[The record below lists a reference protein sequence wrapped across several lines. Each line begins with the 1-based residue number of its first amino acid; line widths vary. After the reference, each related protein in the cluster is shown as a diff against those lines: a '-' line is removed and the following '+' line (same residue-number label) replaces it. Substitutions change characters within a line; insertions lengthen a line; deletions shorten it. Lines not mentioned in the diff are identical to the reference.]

1 MAKAPSKPK
10 ASRPHMPGYGLLET
24 KKGLLP
30 WKWAEERLRKS
41 HNFWIATVR
50 RDGRPH
56 MMVIWG
62 LWLGGAIYF
71 STGSES
77 RKAKNLA
84 GNAQCVMGTEK
95 AHEAVVVE
103 GTAERVTNEALLKKI
118 LRLYERKYR
127 FDMRGFEKD
136 ILALK
141 EPIFA
146 LRPRVAFGLDEKR
159 YQASATRWEF
169 PAS

>member
-1 MAKAPSKPK
+1 
-10 ASRPHMPGYGLLET
+10 MPGYGLPET

-50 RDGRPH
+50 PDGRPH

-146 LRPRVAFGLDEKR
+146 LRPRVAFGLEEKS
-159 YQASATRWEF
+159 YMTSATRWEF

>member
-1 MAKAPSKPK
+1 MAKATKKP
-10 ASRPHMPGYGLLET
+10 APSRPHMPGYGLPET
-24 KKGLLP
+24 RKGLLP

-50 RDGRPH
+50 ADGRPH
-56 MMVIWG
+56 VMVIWA
-62 LWLGGAIYF
+62 LWLDGAIYF
-71 STGSES
+71 STGSQS

-84 GNAQCVMGTEK
+84 GNPHCVMGTEK
-95 AHEAVVVE
+95 ANEAVVVE
-103 GTAERVTNEALLKKI
+103 GTTERVTDQALLKKI

-127 FDMRGFEKD
+127 FDMSGFEKD

-146 LRPRVAFGLDEKR
+146 VRPRVAFGLNEKR
-159 YQASATRWEF
+159 YQANATRWKF
-169 PAS
+169 AH